1 MSPAGPLSG
10 VWGGFRLEAMRE
22 QTVGGWLDEL
32 ASGAPAPGGGAVA
45 AMHAAMAAALVSM
58 VCELTIGRPKY
69 AAHEQTMRN
78 VLAEA
83 GERRQEAVEL
93 AEADAAAFTGVTD
106 AYRLP
111 KATDEE
117 KANRTAA
124 IQDALVAAAEVPLR
138 TAAVA
143 GEILE
148 LARRI
153 RSGANVN
160 VLSDVA
166 VAAVSARAAMQAAAV
181 NVEVNRAS
189 MTDVIARAR
198 LEAELARI
206 GDEVA
211 AAEKFIEELA

>member
-1 MSPAGPLSG
+1 
-10 VWGGFRLEAMRE
+10 MRE
-22 QTVGGWLDEL
+22 QTIGSWLDDL

-45 AMHAAMAAALVSM
+45 AMHAAMGAALVSM

-69 AAHEQTMRN
+69 AQHEPTMRAA
-78 VLAEA
+78 LAEA
-83 GERRQEAVEL
+83 GECRQRAVDL
-93 AEADAAAFTGVTD
+93 AEADALAFTMVTD

-111 KATDEE
+111 KATEE
-117 KANRTAA
+117 DKAARSTA
-124 IQDALVAAAEVPLR
+124 IQEALVQAADVPLR
-138 TAAVA
+138 TAALA
-143 GEILE
+143 AEILA
-148 LARRI
+148 LARMI
-153 RSGANVN
+153 RPGANVN

-181 NVEVNRAS
+181 NVAVNRAS

-198 LEAELARI
+198 LETELARI

>member
-1 MSPAGPLSG
+1 
-10 VWGGFRLEAMRE
+10 MRE
-22 QTVGGWLDEL
+22 QTIGGWLGEL
-32 ASGAPAPGGGAVA
+32 ASAKPAPGGGAVA
-45 AMHAAMAAALVSM
+45 AMHAAMAAGLVSM
-58 VCELTIGRPKY
+58 VCELTVGRPKY
-69 AAHEQTMRN
+69 AQHEQTMRE
-78 VLAEA
+78 VLTEA

-93 AEADAAAFTGVTD
+93 AEADAKAFTGVTD

-117 KANRTAA
+117 KARRSEA
-124 IQDALVAAAEVPLR
+124 IQEALAKAAEVPLR
-138 TAAVA
+138 TAALA
-143 GEILE
+143 SEILG
-148 LARRI
+148 LAKRI
-153 RSGANVN
+153 RPGANVN

-181 NVEVNRAS
+181 NVAVNRAS
-189 MTDVIARAR
+189 MTDVIAQTR

>member
-1 MSPAGPLSG
+1 
-10 VWGGFRLEAMRE
+10 MRE
-22 QTVGGWLDEL
+22 QTIGGWLDEL
-32 ASGAPAPGGGAVA
+32 ASAAPAPGGGAVA
-45 AMHAAMAAALVSM
+45 AMHAAMAAGLVSM
-58 VCELTIGRPKY
+58 VCELTVGRPKY
-69 AAHEQTMRN
+69 AEHEPTMRE

-83 GERRQEAVEL
+83 GERRRAAIQL
-93 AEADAAAFTGVTD
+93 AADDAAAFTAVTT

-111 KATDEE
+111 KGTDEE
-117 KANRTAA
+117 KAARGEA
-124 IQDALVAAAEVPLR
+124 IQEALREAADVPLR
-138 TAAVA
+138 TAALA
-143 GEILE
+143 AEILQ

-153 RSGANVN
+153 RPGANVN

-181 NVEVNRAS
+181 NVEVNRAA
-189 MTDVIARAR
+189 MTDVVARAR

>member
-1 MSPAGPLSG
+1 
-10 VWGGFRLEAMRE
+10 MRE
-22 QTVGGWLDEL
+22 QTIGSWLDEL

-58 VCELTIGRPKY
+58 VCELTVGRPKY
-69 AAHEQTMRN
+69 AEHEQTMRD
-78 VLAEA
+78 VLKEAAEH
-83 GERRQEAVEL
+83 RQTALEL

-117 KANRTAA
+117 KANRSAK
-124 IQDALVAAAEVPLR
+124 IQEALVAAAEVPLR
-138 TAAVA
+138 TAALA
-143 GEILE
+143 AEILG

-153 RSGANVN
+153 RAGANVN

-166 VAAVSARAAMQAAAV
+166 VAAVSARAAMQAAVNVAV
-181 NVEVNRAS
+181 NRTS

-198 LEAELARI
+198 LESELARI

>member
-1 MSPAGPLSG
+1 
-10 VWGGFRLEAMRE
+10 MRE
-22 QTVGGWLDEL
+22 QTIGSWLDEL

-58 VCELTIGRPKY
+58 VCELTVGRPKY
-69 AAHEQTMRN
+69 AEHEQTMRD
-78 VLAEA
+78 VLKEAAEH
-83 GERRQEAVEL
+83 RQTALEL

-117 KANRTAA
+117 KANRSAK
-124 IQDALVAAAEVPLR
+124 IQEALVAAAEVPLR
-138 TAAVA
+138 TAALA
-143 GEILE
+143 AEILG

-153 RSGANVN
+153 RAGANVN

-181 NVEVNRAS
+181 NVAVNRTS

-198 LEAELARI
+198 LESELARI

>member
-1 MSPAGPLSG
+1 
-10 VWGGFRLEAMRE
+10 MRE
-22 QTVGGWLDEL
+22 V
-32 ASGAPAPGGGAVA
+32 
-45 AMHAAMAAALVSM
+45 
-58 VCELTIGRPKY
+58 LT
-69 AAHEQTMRN
+69 
-78 VLAEA
+78 EA

-93 AEADAAAFTGVTD
+93 AEADAKAFTGVTD

-117 KANRTAA
+117 KARRSEA
-124 IQDALVAAAEVPLR
+124 IQEALAKAAEVPLR
-138 TAAVA
+138 TAALA
-143 GEILE
+143 SEILG
-148 LARRI
+148 LAKRI
-153 RSGANVN
+153 RPGANVN

-181 NVEVNRAS
+181 NVAVNRAS
-189 MTDVIARAR
+189 MTDVIAQTR

>member
-1 MSPAGPLSG
+1 
-10 VWGGFRLEAMRE
+10 MRE
-22 QTVGGWLDEL
+22 QTIGSWLDEL

-45 AMHAAMAAALVSM
+45 AMHAAMAAGLVSM
-58 VCELTIGRPKY
+58 VCELTVGRPRY
-69 AAHEQTMRN
+69 AEHEPTMRQ

-83 GERRQEAVEL
+83 AERRREAVEL
-93 AEADAAAFTGVTD
+93 ADADAKAFTGVTD

-111 KATDEE
+111 KGTDEE
-117 KANRTAA
+117 KSARGAA
-124 IQDALVAAAEVPLR
+124 IQEALVAAAEVPLR
-138 TAAVA
+138 TAALA
-143 GEILE
+143 GEVLE

-153 RSGANVN
+153 RAGANVN

-189 MTDVIARAR
+189 MTDVVARAR
-198 LEAELARI
+198 LEEELARI

>member
-1 MSPAGPLSG
+1 
-10 VWGGFRLEAMRE
+10 MRE
-22 QTVGGWLDEL
+22 QTVGDWLDEL

-45 AMHAAMAAALVSM
+45 AMHAAMAAGLVSM
-58 VCELTIGRPKY
+58 VCELTVGRPRY
-69 AAHEQTMRN
+69 AEHESTMRE
-78 VLAEA
+78 VLAAA
-83 GERRQEAVEL
+83 GQHQREAVEL
-93 AEADAAAFTGVTD
+93 AEADAAAFTAVTD

-111 KATDEE
+111 KGTDEE
-117 KANRTAA
+117 KAARSEA
-124 IQDALVAAAEVPLR
+124 IQLALQDAAEVPLR
-138 TAAVA
+138 TAALA

-153 RSGANVN
+153 RTGANVN

-181 NVEVNRAS
+181 NVAVNRAS
-189 MTDVIARAR
+189 MTDVVARAR

-211 AAEKFIEELA
+211 AAEKFIEELT

>member
-1 MSPAGPLSG
+1 
-10 VWGGFRLEAMRE
+10 MRE
-22 QTVGGWLDEL
+22 QTIGGWLDEL

-45 AMHAAMAAALVSM
+45 AMHAAMAAGLVSM
-58 VCELTIGRPKY
+58 VCELTVGRPKY
-69 AAHEQTMRN
+69 AEHEPTMRE
-78 VLAEA
+78 VLALA
-83 GERRQEAVEL
+83 GERRQAAVEL
-93 AEADAAAFTGVTD
+93 AEADAEAFTAVTA

-117 KANRTAA
+117 KAARTAA
-124 IQDALVAAAEVPLR
+124 IQEALVKAADVPLR
-138 TAAVA
+138 TAALA
-143 GEILE
+143 GEVLE

-153 RSGANVN
+153 RPGANVN

-181 NVEVNRAS
+181 NVAVNRAS
-189 MTDVIARAR
+189 MTDVVARAR

>member
-1 MSPAGPLSG
+1 MGA
-10 VWGGFRLEAMRE
+10 
-22 QTVGGWLDEL
+22 WLDEL

-45 AMHAAMAAALVSM
+45 AMHAAMAAGLVSM
-58 VCELTIGRPKY
+58 VCELTVGRPKY
-69 AAHEQTMRN
+69 AEHEATMRE

-83 GERRQEAVEL
+83 GECRQEAVRL
-93 AEADAAAFTGVTD
+93 AEEDAEAFTGVTD

-111 KATDEE
+111 KGTEEE
-117 KANRTAA
+117 KAARSGA
-124 IQDALVAAAEVPLR
+124 IQEALVRAAEVPLR
-138 TAAVA
+138 TAALA
-143 GEILE
+143 GEVLG

-153 RSGANVN
+153 RPGANVN

-181 NVEVNRAS
+181 NVAVNRAS
-189 MTDVIARAR
+189 MTDVVARAR